1 MDRTDLKL
9 QLSYLSLPRRPT
21 GLGVCGQQAEG
32 SGVALWACC
41 GLSSL
46 LEFNK
51 EMQGGEGGGTDFL
64 PIDLPLCRGW
74 RSDEGVSGDVVF
86 YGVTV
91 VGLPDL

>member
-1 MDRTDLKL
+1 MDRTDFQL

-32 SGVALWACC
+32 SGVALWPCC

-51 EMQGGEGGGTDFL
+51 EMQGGEGGAQ
-64 PIDLPLCRGW
+64 ISYPLTFHCAEVGEVMRG
-74 RSDEGVSGDVVF
+74 SVVMLCF
-86 YGVTV
+86 IG
-91 VGLPDL
+91 